1 MTREQAERKIES
13 KKQFISILSEEM
25 KETFKEYSFD
35 KEYLIQRNSRT
46 RLKVIMRMIRRETQ
60 ELEKL
65 MYNWYSMEV

>member
-25 KETFKEYSFD
+25 KETFKEYRFD

-65 MYNWYSMEV
+65 MYNWYRMEV